1 MYRKLAAGVF
11 AAALV
16 AFPQTLPQGVQ
27 KKATVAGVTEYDFAN
42 GLKVLL
48 FPDASS
54 PKITV
59 NMTYLV
65 GSRHEGY
72 GETGMAHLLEHM
84 NFILSTHN
92 RDIKKELVDHGAN
105 WNGTTSYDRTN
116 YFETFTATDD
126 NLKWALDL
134 ERERMVN
141 MRMEKKLLDTE
152 MTVVRNEFESGENSP
167 QRILEERVVATAY
180 LWHNYGKS
188 TIGT

>member
-1 MYRKLAAGVF
+1 MFSRTAAGLF
-11 AAALV
+11 AVALA

-27 KKATVAGVTEYDFAN
+27 KKAAVAGVTEYDFSN
-42 GLKVLL
+42 GLRVLL

-92 RDIKKELVDHGAN
+92 RDIKKELPWVAKIAEAGVAGFFPAASPLFNQVANACVTDH
-105 WNGTTSYDRTN
+105 
-116 YFETFTATDD
+116 TAR
-126 NLKWALDL
+126 AL
-134 ERERMVN
+134 R
-141 MRMEKKLLDTE
+141 
-152 MTVVRNEFESGENSP
+152 S
-167 QRILEERVVATAY
+167 
-180 LWHNYGKS
+180 
-188 TIGT
+188 